1 MLLFFL
7 TLISAKCPYN
17 FQIDNICKYK
27 LQKDKLGM
35 EDDYEIYH
43 GLMSGENLYMYEIN
57 PEYVEKIK
65 YVCADQTFSKPKIG
79 KISA

>member
-1 MLLFFL
+1 
-7 TLISAKCPYN
+7 
-17 FQIDNICKYK
+17 
-27 LQKDKLGM
+27 M

-65 YVCADQTFSKPKIG
+65 YVCSDKKFSKPKIG

>member
-1 MLLFFL
+1 M
-7 TLISAKCPYN
+7 
-17 FQIDNICKYK
+17 D
-27 LQKDKLGM
+27 
-35 EDDYEIYH
+35 DDYDIYH

-65 YVCADQTFSKPKIG
+65 YVCSDQTFSKPKIG